1 MAVNSNK
8 NFWLSVFSLVGT
20 TIGAGIFSLPY
31 AFFKSSFTIGFLE
44 FIFLVGIVLLIQ
56 LIFGEIVL
64 KVKGKKRFIS
74 YVEDYLGRKWKLP
87 ITISVIFGGIGVSL
101 IYIILA
107 GYFLSFI
114 ISYNTFISSLIF
126 SSIWSLLI
134 LSKPKMFGKI
144 EFIFSFSVIL
154 IVIIISSFNIGYVNF
169 SNFGGFNVSNI
180 LLPYGVIL
188 FAVSGYYV
196 IPEME
201 DILGAEK
208 KKMKKAIIYGTLI
221 PAAVYIFFVLIV
233 LGVSGALT
241 SQDAIA
247 GLSSALNS
255 NFILLIG
262 SILGL
267 LAVTEASLSQGVYI
281 KETFSYDLKVNKW
294 LSWLL
299 TVLAPLA
306 LFLLGARNLVAV
318 ISMVGA
324 LFFAFHAVIILLI
337 HKKLKSQKIESSY
350 EIKLPNFSYYLIG
363 SFVILGALF
372 EVWYTVF

>member
-1 MAVNSNK
+1 MELNFLLRKAVKEN
-8 NFWLSVFSLVGT
+8 
-20 TIGAGIFSLPY
+20 I
-31 AFFKSSFTIGFLE
+31 
-44 FIFLVGIVLLIQ
+44 
-56 LIFGEIVL
+56 
-64 KVKGKKRFIS
+64 
-74 YVEDYLGRKWKLP
+74 
-87 ITISVIFGGIGVSL
+87 
-101 IYIILA
+101 
-107 GYFLSFI
+107 
-114 ISYNTFISSLIF
+114 
-126 SSIWSLLI
+126 
-134 LSKPKMFGKI
+134 
-144 EFIFSFSVIL
+144 VIL

-337 HKKLKSQKIESSY
+337 HKKLKSQKIESGY